1 MKVFKK
7 MRLKVTIL
15 ALLVITIAGVGIT
28 YAYLKTQTG
37 NLNNQFKVGEIT
49 TKIEEDTSISGST
62 INKNPSVMNI
72 GKNDSIIRMRVT
84 ISPKKISDFLKN
96 NNGVNYDTTHWSYN
110 EDDGFWYYKGVVKPN
125 NATEP
130 LFTEVK
136 GLLKDNSTIIKEFE
150 KVENFEITL
159 YQESVQAIVWDK
171 EGNSLN
177 AADNGTYSQDKAM
190 KIWEAYQ
197 AENKE

>member
-1 MKVFKK
+1 MKIFKK

-28 YAYLKTQTG
+28 YAYLKTHTG
-37 NLNNQFKVGEIT
+37 NLNNRFNVGEIT
-49 TKIEEDTSISGST
+49 TEIEENPEIKGSV
-62 INKNPSVMNI
+62 IKKDPSVKNI

-84 ISPKKISDFLKN
+84 ISPKKIADFLEKEQRIDYN
-96 NNGVNYDTTHWSYN
+96 VSKWHYN
-110 EDDGFWYYKGVVKPN
+110 EGDGFWYYQGVVKPN

-136 GLLKDNSTIIKEFE
+136 GLLGADGIIIKEF
-150 KVENFEITL
+150 KNVENFEITL

-171 EGNSLN
+171 NGNSLN
-177 AADNGTYSQDKAM
+177 AAENGTYSQDKAM

-197 AENKE
+197 AEKKE